1 MKYTPNSRLYSGC
14 GQLRDRCA
22 QARDGDPTKVE
33 KWVRRQMRW
42 EMGQGRRERETGA
55 PRQRGK

>member
-42 EMGQGRRERETGA
+42 EMGQGRRERDWG
-55 PRQRGK
+55 P